1 MSKANNPLCFI
12 GEENWRVP
20 DPTDVANDEG
30 LIALSWDLSPD
41 MYRRLYPKGIFPWF
55 EQEEVVF
62 WFSPHIRSVTP
73 TNGVV
78 ISKSMRPYFNKRQW
92 QFKVNSD
99 FSAVVDLCGEV
110 IRTDQEGTWL
120 SDKFKNNFCQMHT
133 LGMAHSFE
141 VWEGDELI
149 GGTFGVMTGD
159 VFVGESMFHTRPNAS
174 KFAYINM
181 CMYLHDQGVLFVDNQ
196 LPTEHLCSLGAWDI
210 DRDEF
215 LGILDTHALD
225 KVAHPLPLNELY
237 RPE

>member
-30 LIALSWDLSPD
+30 LIALSWDLSPE

-62 WFSPHIRSVTP
+62 WFSPSIRSVTP

-110 IRTDQEGTWL
+110 LRTDQAGTWL
-120 SDKFKNNFCQMHT
+120 SDKF
-133 LGMAHSFE
+133 
-141 VWEGDELI
+141 
-149 GGTFGVMTGD
+149 
-159 VFVGESMFHTRPNAS
+159 
-174 KFAYINM
+174 
-181 CMYLHDQGVLFVDNQ
+181 
-196 LPTEHLCSLGAWDI
+196 
-210 DRDEF
+210 
-215 LGILDTHALD
+215 
-225 KVAHPLPLNELY
+225 
-237 RPE
+237 